1 MKQKQSC
8 GLDLT
13 KISGKGEFT
22 CPKCGV
28 TISPDDETEEVYS
41 ILEAKVKKQT
51 LKELLIQC
59 NRCANQIKLTG
70 FSLLQNLQGQPQH
83 F

>member
-1 MKQKQSC
+1 MKQEQFH

-13 KISGKGEFT
+13 RISGEGEFA

-41 ILEAKVKKQT
+41 ILEVKVKKQI

-59 NRCANQIKLTG
+59 NRCANKIHLTG
-70 FSLLQNLQGQPQH
+70 FSLLQRLQV
-83 F
+83 

>member
-1 MKQKQSC
+1 MKQEHLHE
-8 GLDLT
+8 LDLT

-41 ILEAKVKKQT
+41 ILEVKVKKQA
-51 LKELLIQC
+51 LKELLIRC
-59 NRCANQIKLTG
+59 NRCANQIHLKG
-70 FSLLQNLQGQPQH
+70 FSLLHKLQI
-83 F
+83 

>member
-1 MKQKQSC
+1 MNQQSK
-8 GLDLT
+8 GVDLT
-13 KISGKGEFT
+13 KITGKGEFA

-41 ILEAKVKKQT
+41 ILEVKVKKQI

-59 NRCANQIKLTG
+59 NKCTNQIRITG
-70 FSLLQNLQGQPQH
+70 FSILKKQVYPKNP
-83 F
+83 

>member
-1 MKQKQSC
+1 VF

-13 KISGKGEFT
+13 RISGKGEFT
-22 CPKCGV
+22 CPKCGA

-41 ILEAKVKKQT
+41 ILEAKVKRQI

-59 NRCANQIKLTG
+59 NRCANQISLTG
-70 FSLLQNLQGQPQH
+70 FSLLQKLH
-83 F
+83 V